1 MAKEPSHV
9 SHPAHGHHTK
19 AAEHHEQAIRSYS
32 PAVLIWQAGVAQGIE
47 AA

>member
-1 MAKEPSHV
+1 MLSGRTLRFQKCASIRQL
-9 SHPAHGHHTK
+9 S
-19 AAEHHEQAIRSYS
+19 RSYS

>member
-19 AAEHHEQAIRSYS
+19 AAEHHEQAMKHHK
-32 PAVLIWQAGVAQGIE
+32 E
-47 AA
+47 AAAH